1 MSRWHK
7 AVRFSTSPRYAAFR
21 RFVFDRDGWR
31 CRECGRPGA
40 LELHH
45 IRPLSAGG
53 EVWDETNVMSCC
65 RGCHIRMTARGNK
78 RDKSPTEIRWQALV
92 DSLYATEKE
101 RLARD
106 G

>member
-7 AVRFSTSPRYAAFR
+7 FTTSKRYSIFR
-21 RFVFDRDGWR
+21 KFILDRAGWR
-31 CRECGRPGA
+31 CEKCGRPGA

-45 IRPLSAGG
+45 IQPVAAGG
-53 EVWDETNVMSCC
+53 EAWDALNCQAVC

-92 DSLYATEKE
+92 DSLSWAVK
-101 RLARD
+101 
-106 G
+106 